1 MTSATASRPRS
12 ATYTRPWMADYQ
24 TAAVFNPA
32 RYAVVAASTKSG
44 KTVACL
50 VWLLEQAMRGRGG
63 QNFWWIAPV
72 YRQAEIAY
80 GRMKLGLPRGLFEAN
95 ETQLR
100 ITLANGTLLWFKSAE
115 KPDNLFVRVARD
127 TAHFIGAIVDESASE
142 FLAGGGA
149 KGHNIAF
156 LKKTLNLP
164 HADCEQTTAVRGHR
178 GVRAVVED

>member
-115 KPDNLFVRVARD
+115 KPDNLYGQDVYAAV
-127 TAHFIGAIVDESASE
+127 VDEATRVRE
-142 FLAGGGA
+142 EAW
-149 KGHNIAF
+149 H
-156 LKKTLNLP
+156 
-164 HADCEQTTAVRGHR
+164 AVRTTLTATR
-178 GVRAVVED
+178 GPVRI